1 MGLLKIALRYH
12 TLNFKALKA
21 LKAEAFKRYFIGVFG
36 KILVVFDY
44 TLASFFGFFYC
55 QNVISITC
63 KKTAVTVYYKNE
75 NFSCC
80 FFDSYPNDI

>member
-21 LKAEAFKRYFIGVFG
+21 LKAETFKRYFIGVFG

-44 TLASFFGFFYC
+44 TLASFLFFF
-55 QNVISITC
+55 
-63 KKTAVTVYYKNE
+63 TVKM
-75 NFSCC
+75 SLA
-80 FFDSYPNDI
+80 

>member
-44 TLASFFGFFYC
+44 TLASFLVFFYC

-63 KKTAVTVYYKNE
+63 KKRAVSV
-75 NFSCC
+75 
-80 FFDSYPNDI
+80 